1 MEADPGYRLVG
12 QSHDALPVRL
22 WDEESCG
29 LVDEGNVGMK
39 CDIGQGGQG
48 QHILSQLPL
57 PLALRVGHIDRVHAL
72 FIGGRPENGTS
83 QNLETDRQ
91 TDRQRQREN
100 TDSVIHCGTSAK
112 VITLDLKIKINKN
125 IYAARN
131 TIQNSTTPKQ

>member
-1 MEADPGYRLVG
+1 MEADPRYRLVG
-12 QSHDALPVRL
+12 QSHDALPVGL

-39 CDIGQGGQG
+39 RDVRQGGQG

-57 PLALRVGHIDRVHAL
+57 PLALRVGHVDRVHAL
-72 FIGGRPENGTS
+72 FIGGRPENGAS

-91 TDRQRQREN
+91 MDRRTEN

-112 VITLDLKIKINKN
+112 VITLKDL
-125 IYAARN
+125 
-131 TIQNSTTPKQ
+131 